1 MLTLRARLLLQA
13 YQEMRNKVFIF
24 IGGLFAGLIIG
35 VLFSVAIK
43 ELISQFKELHLTLNN
58 INLKQSQLSQRLDSI
73 QGKLLPD
80 VKKQGN
86 PIAQNN
92 IKTASNPSKAPQPQA
107 GEKPQNTLNSVSA
120 SSNARLTT
128 DSDVVVMT
136 DQLIVATSV
145 SLENKDTLNRNK
157 KTEKMD
163 SAIAALSDVK
173 VSKEPQ
179 EYRIEFWKSPLNYK
193 GYKMSRGKIIVYGLM
208 PAGGLIY
215 LTKEENNYYL
225 VNGVTRYKL
234 EYTDEYKPLEQVM
247 EKSMQKK
254 AG

>member
-1 MLTLRARLLLQA
+1 
-13 YQEMRNKVFIF
+13 MRNKVFIF

-73 QGKLLPD
+73 QGKLVPD
-80 VKKQGN
+80 TKKSANSGS
-86 PIAQNN
+86 QNN
-92 IKTASNPSKAPQPQA
+92 VKMASNPSKISQPQT
-107 GEKPQNTLNSVSA
+107 GEKPQNAINSGSTL
-120 SSNARLTT
+120 SNAQLAT

-136 DQLIVATSV
+136 DQLIVSTSI
-145 SLENKDTLNRNK
+145 SLENKDTVNRNK
-157 KTEKMD
+157 KVEKMD

-173 VSKEPQ
+173 ESHEPQ

-193 GYKMSRGKIIVYGLM
+193 GYKMSRGKIIIYGLM
-208 PAGGLIY
+208 PAGGLMY
-215 LTKEENNYYL
+215 LTKDESNYYL

-234 EYTDEYKPLEQVM
+234 EYTDEYKPLEQVI
-247 EKSMQKK
+247 EKNTPKK